1 MSKADKVQAEERLH
15 KYLFKL
21 KRASDALF
29 KALCNQEMQLLK
41 FHKDN
46 IGEPRAEC
54 QCVREVLSVAEEND
68 IAVEVKQEK
77 AMNDE

>member
-15 KYLFKL
+15 KYLFEL
-21 KRASDALF
+21 KRPSDALF
-29 KALCNQEMQLLK
+29 KALCNQEMRLLK
-41 FHKDN
+41 FQEDN
-46 IGEPRAEC
+46 RRAESRIP
-54 QCVREVLSVAEEND
+54 VRWGVLSVAEEND